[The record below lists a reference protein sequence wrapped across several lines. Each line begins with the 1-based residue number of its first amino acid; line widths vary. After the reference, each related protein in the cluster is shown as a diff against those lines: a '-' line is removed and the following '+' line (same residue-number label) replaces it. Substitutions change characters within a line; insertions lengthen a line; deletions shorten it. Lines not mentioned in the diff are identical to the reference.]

1 MKVSVAIY
9 CYRIFM
15 VENTLSMTSH
25 TNIDINIPVINNENE
40 YSFDLNQTPTIS
52 ENGENPSESVSSMM
66 TSSVPTL
73 HDSTMNPPGNFI

>member
-66 TSSVPTL
+66 TSSVSTL